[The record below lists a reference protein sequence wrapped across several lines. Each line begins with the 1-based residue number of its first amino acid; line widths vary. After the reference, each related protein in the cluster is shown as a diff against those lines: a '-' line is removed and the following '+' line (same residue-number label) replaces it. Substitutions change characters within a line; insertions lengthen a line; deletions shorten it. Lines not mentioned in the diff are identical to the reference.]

1 MPWHPDI
8 FASDVALGAQVTLN
22 KPDLWSLVLH
32 GASPAAI
39 YTDNLIVPA
48 YVAAASAA
56 LLILHILLSWT
67 PVRRFIS
74 RSQKNKKFL
83 DNNREPQPTT
93 QSFGILAEVREHVAL
108 HGGPAIFF
116 YMVFR
121 FLSSLALL
129 GLSAA
134 SLVLDE
140 RDRIHDNVGL
150 YGKWGKKHKGKK
162 EHSRAFTNEEWLEAS
177 LCLTF
182 LYTSF
187 LALIAVTAKP
197 RCSRVVA
204 RHFNVV
210 LLAAFGVYFY
220 RDLFPLLTYTLP
232 MQDPESSILWAK
244 IVLLDVVAVLVPL
257 VMPRAYIPVDAKSP
271 MPLPSPEQTAPL
283 ISMMLHS
290 YLDPLVLKAYRIPHL
305 PFDQL
310 LPLADYDTSQVLKA
324 RSFPHLDVFSGAK
337 KRHIFFGLM
346 RVFRWDYTV
355 LALMILVH
363 VCGTFAGPIGINR
376 LLDYIEHR
384 DDGDAFVR
392 PIVWIFW
399 LFFGPVVASIAIQ
412 WYIFIATRVMV
423 RTEAIITQ
431 LVFEHSLR
439 IRVKASTADSPG
451 KSTAPTPDNA
461 SIIEDAPSSE
471 SSGSSTTLH
480 GTSDAVSINSRD
492 ANCDVSTTNQA
503 SSSSNPS
510 NEVMQESTSGKDAS
524 ATPAAQSDTSN
535 LVGKINN
542 LVTTDLGNIV
552 DARDFLLI
560 GIYVPVQITLC
571 ICFLYIVLGWSAF
584 VGLAFIIVML
594 PIPGFVAKFTQTV
607 QEQRLKKTDG
617 RVQTV
622 TETMN
627 VLRMIKL
634 FGWEKK
640 MDDKIAEKRDE
651 ELVWIKK
658 RKMLDLLNG
667 TIKLFPFPFSKL
679 SLISLPSKLC
689 DTDYYNDPYHAVF
702 TIIMKQKLSA
712 SKVFSSMSVFDMLRN
727 QLHMVFR
734 SITDTMT
741 GKVSLDRMTDF
752 LRNTELLDS
761 FTEKENVID
770 LLAADSDGVESSQ
783 IGFRNASFVW
793 SNDVDGS
800 LTPSKRKFVLKI
812 DDDLIFRRGR
822 INLVVGPTGSGKT
835 SLLMALLGEMHFIPA
850 SPDAWFNLPRD
861 GGVAYAAQESWV
873 QNETIKANIL
883 FGSPYDEARY
893 KKVIYQCGLERDI
906 SLFEAGDQAEVGEKG
921 LTLSGGQK
929 ARVTLARAIY
939 SQAQI
944 ILLDDVLAAL
954 DVHTAKWIVDKCFTG
969 DLTKGRTIILATHN
983 VAMARPIANFVVS
996 IKNGRVASQGSIS
1009 DVLVH
1014 DTSLADETDQVQKAM
1029 DKVEEEID
1037 SQLPPDAKKSDG
1049 KLIMAEEIEEGH
1061 ISLPALKFFFSSLG
1075 GGHVW
1080 LFFMSFIGGLAI
1092 TEILNAAQTWWLGHW
1107 ASQYDGREAYQVP
1120 VFFYISIYSSFTL
1133 VAVSVYAVAFMFFVV
1148 ASLRS
1153 SRTIHRQL
1161 IQSVLGT
1168 TLRWLD
1174 TTPTS
1179 RVITRCTQDI
1189 RALDGPVTMWFM
1201 YVVEISVT
1209 MLIKFVAVII
1219 MTPFFLF
1226 PSVIVALAGAW
1237 CGQVY
1242 IKAQL
1247 SVKREMSNA
1256 KSPVLSHFGAAI
1268 AGLTSIRAY
1277 GVQEAFAQESLS
1289 RINRYTRT
1297 ARTFYNLDRWVCIRI
1312 NALGGLFAA
1321 ALAVYLVY
1329 FQDRTAST
1337 TGFSLN
1343 MAIGFSGLILW
1354 WVRTLNEFEVQ
1365 GNSLERIQ
1373 GYVTIEQEPKPTARG
1388 APPASWPTSG
1398 KLVVENLTARYS
1410 QDGLAV
1416 LHNISFTINSG
1427 ERIGVVGRT
1436 GSGKSSLTLSLLRCI
1451 YTDGNIYYDGL
1462 PTSSVNLDALRSS
1475 ITIIPQMPELL
1486 SGSLRQNLDPFD
1498 QYDDATLNDALKA
1511 SGLFSLQDDDNE
1523 GALNLDSAISSGG
1536 SNLSVGQRQIIALAR
1551 AIVRGSKLLILDEAT
1566 SAIDYKTDTVIQ
1578 SSLRNELKGDVTLIT
1593 VAHRLQTIM
1602 DADRILVLDAGN
1614 IVEYDSPSVL
1624 LKKENGR
1631 LRAMV
1636 DESNDRDTLYAMAEG
1651 KRIML

>member
-1 MPWHPDI
+1 MLWHPDI

-32 GASPAAI
+32 RASPAAI

-74 RSQKNKKFL
+74 RSQKNKKFP
-83 DNNREPQPTT
+83 DNNRELQPTT

-108 HGGPAIFF
+108 HGGPTIFF

-220 RDLFPLLTYTLP
+220 RNLFPLLTYTLP

-244 IVLLDVVAVLVPL
+244 IVLLGVVAVLVPL
-257 VMPRAYIPVDAKSP
+257 IMPRAYIPVDAKSP

-310 LPLADYDTSQVLKA
+310 PPLADYDTSQVLKA

-346 RVFRWDYTV
+346 RVFRWDYIV

-376 LLDYIEHR
+376 LLDYIERR

-399 LFFGPVVASIAIQ
+399 LFFGPVIASIAIQ

-439 IRVKASTADSPG
+439 IRVKASTADSSG

-503 SSSSNPS
+503 SSSST
-510 NEVMQESTSGKDAS
+510 EVTQESTSGQDAS

-542 LVTTDLGNIV
+542 LVTTDLGNII

-560 GIYVPVQITLC
+560 GVYVPVQITLC

-667 TIKLFPFPFSKL
+667 TINFVIP
-679 SLISLPSKLC
+679 
-689 DTDYYNDPYHAVF
+689 
-702 TIIMKQKLSA
+702 IITMILTFAFYA
-712 SKVFSSMSVFDMLRN
+712 SKVFSSMSVFDMLRD
-727 QLHMVFR
+727 QLHMVFN

-770 LLAADSDGVESSQ
+770 LLATDSDGVESSQ

-812 DDDLIFRRGR
+812 DDDLIFQRGR

-883 FGSPYDEARY
+883 FGSPYDEERY

-969 DLTKGRTIILATHN
+969 DLMKGRTIILVTHN

-1049 KLIMAEEIEEGH
+1049 KLIVAEEIEEGH
-1061 ISLPALKFFFSSLG
+1061 IGLPALKFFFSSLG

-1120 VFFYISIYSSFTL
+1120 VFLSCLGSFTL

-1209 MLIKFVAVII
+1209 MLIKFVAVVIV
-1219 MTPFFLF
+1219 TPFFLF

-1256 KSPVLSHFGAAI
+1256 KSPVLSQYANFHSA
-1268 AGLTSIRAY
+1268 SIRAY

-1297 ARTFYNLDRWVCIRI
+1297 ARTFYNLNRWVCIRI
-1312 NALGGLFAA
+1312 DALGGLFAA

-1354 WVRTLNEFEVQ
+1354 WVRTLND
-1365 GNSLERIQ
+1365 LERIQ
-1373 GYVTIEQEPKPTARG
+1373 GYVTIEQEPKPTAGG

-1410 QDGLAV
+1410 QDGPAV

-1602 DADRILVLDAGN
+1602 DADRI
-1614 IVEYDSPSVL
+1614 VEYDSPSAL

-1651 KRIML
+1651 KRITL

>member
-1 MPWHPDI
+1 MSGI
-8 FASDVALGAQVTLN
+8 FVEIVISASQVTPD
-22 KPDLWSLVLH
+22 KPDFWSLVLN
-32 GASPAAI
+32 GQSPVAI
-39 YTDNLIVPA
+39 YTDNLIVPVCIA
-48 YVAAASAA
+48 TASAA
-56 LLILHILLSWT
+56 ILIFHALLSWR
-67 PVRRFIS
+67 PVRQFILRLWNS
-74 RSQKNKKFL
+74 KTSSPE
-83 DNNREPQPTT
+83 NNEQLQLTN
-93 QSFGILAEVREHVAL
+93 QSHGILAQVREHVAF
-108 HGGPAIFF
+108 HGGPSIFF

-121 FLSSLALL
+121 LLGSLALF
-129 GLSAA
+129 GLSTVA
-134 SLVLDE
+134 LVPGE
-140 RDRIHDNVGL
+140 RGGTHE
-150 YGKWGKKHKGKK
+150 KK
-162 EHSRAFTNEEWLEAS
+162 EHSLAFTNKEWLQVS
-177 LCLTF
+177 SCLTF
-182 LYTSF
+182 LYTS
-187 LALIAVTAKP
+187 LLGLIAITAKP
-197 RCSRVVA
+197 RWSRLVT
-204 RHFNVV
+204 RHFNAV
-210 LLAAFGVYFY
+210 LLSAFGIYFY

-232 MQDPESSILWAK
+232 MQDTENCILWAK
-244 IVLLDVVAVLVPL
+244 IVLLGIVAVLVPL
-257 VMPRAYIPVDAKSP
+257 IIPRAYIPVGPENP

-290 YLDPLVLKAYRIPHL
+290 YLDPLVMKAYRIPHL

-310 LPLADYDTSQVLKA
+310 PPLADYDTSQVLKA

-355 LALMILVH
+355 LAIMILVH

-376 LLDYIEHR
+376 LLYYIEHR
-384 DDGDAFVR
+384 DDGEAFVR
-392 PIVWIFW
+392 PIVWILW

-412 WYIFIATRVMV
+412 WYIFIATRIMV
-423 RTEAIITQ
+423 RAEAIMTQ

-439 IRVKASTADSPG
+439 VRVKASTTNSSG
-451 KSTAPTPDNA
+451 QSTAPTPDNA
-461 SIIEDAPSSE
+461 SFVDDAPSTE
-471 SSGSSTTLH
+471 SIGSNTLH
-480 GTSDAVSINSRD
+480 GTSDAVSTDSRD
-492 ANCDVSTTNQA
+492 KNVDASTENA
-503 SSSSNPS
+503 SSSNKIT
-510 NEVMQESTSGKDAS
+510 QESPSGQ
-524 ATPAAQSDTSN
+524 TPAASQSDTSN

-542 LVTTDLGNIV
+542 LVTTDLGNII

-560 GIYVPVQITLC
+560 GVYVPVQITLC

-640 MDDKIAEKRDE
+640 MNDKIAEQRDE

-658 RKMLDLLNG
+658 RKILDLLNG
-667 TIKLFPFPFSKL
+667 TINFVIP
-679 SLISLPSKLC
+679 II
-689 DTDYYNDPYHAVF
+689 TM
-702 TIIMKQKLSA
+702 TIVMKQQLSA
-712 SKVFSSMSVFDMLRN
+712 SKVFSSMSVFDMLRD
-727 QLHMVFR
+727 QLHMVFN
-734 SITDTMT
+734 SITDTIT

-761 FTEKENVID
+761 YTEKDIAID
-770 LLAADSDGVESSQ
+770 LRATGNHEVDASQ

-793 SNDVDGS
+793 SSDADGS
-800 LTPSKRKFVLKI
+800 FTSSKRKFLLKI
-812 DDDLIFRRGR
+812 DNDLIFQRGH

-850 SPDAWFNLPRD
+850 GSDAWFNLPRD

-906 SLFEAGDQAEVGEKG
+906 SLFEAGDLAEVGEKG

-939 SQAQI
+939 SRAQI

-969 DLTKGRTIILATHN
+969 DLTKGRTVILVTHN

-1009 DVLVH
+1009 DALAH
-1014 DTSLADETDQVQKAM
+1014 DALLTDETDQFQKAM

-1037 SQLPPDAKKSDG
+1037 SQPPPGAKKSDG
-1049 KLIMAEEIEEGH
+1049 KLIVAEEIEEGH
-1061 ISLPALKFFFSSLG
+1061 IGVPALIFFFSSLG
-1075 GGHVW
+1075 GSHVW
-1080 LFFMSFIGGLAI
+1080 LFFASFIGGLAI

-1107 ASQYDGREAYQVP
+1107 ASQYDDRETYQIP

-1133 VAVSVYAVAFMFFVV
+1133 FAALVYAATFMLFVV
-1148 ASLRS
+1148 ATLRS

-1179 RVITRCTQDI
+1179 RVIARCTQDI
-1189 RALDGPVTMWFM
+1189 RALDGPITMWFM

-1209 MLIKFVAVII
+1209 MLVKFVAVVVV
-1219 MTPFFLF
+1219 TPLFLF

-1237 CGQVY
+1237 CGQMY

-1256 KSPVLSHFGAAI
+1256 KSPVLSQYVYMKI
-1268 AGLTSIRAY
+1268 TYSSSIRAY

-1297 ARTFYNLDRWVCIRI
+1297 ARTFYNLNRWVCIRI
-1312 NALGGLFAA
+1312 DTLGGLFAA
-1321 ALAVYLVY
+1321 TLAVYLVY

-1365 GNSLERIQ
+1365 G
-1373 GYVTIEQEPKPTARG
+1373 YVTIEQEPKPTAGG
-1388 APPASWPTSG
+1388 APPAYWPTSG
-1398 KLVVENLTARYS
+1398 KLVVEDLTARYS
-1410 QDGLAV
+1410 PDGPAV

-1498 QYDDATLNDALKA
+1498 QYDDATLNDALGA
-1511 SGLFSLQDDDNE
+1511 SGLFSLQDVDQE
-1523 GALNLDSAISSGG
+1523 GFLNLDSTISSGG

-1551 AIVRGSKLLILDEAT
+1551 AIVRDSKLLILDEAT

-1614 IVEYDSPSVL
+1614 IVEYDSPSAL
-1624 LKKENGR
+1624 LKKENGH

-1651 KRIML
+1651 KKITL

>member
-1 MPWHPDI
+1 MPWHPDV
-8 FASDVALGAQVTLN
+8 FAADVASSSQVTLN
-22 KPDLWSLVLH
+22 KFDLWTLVLR
-32 GASPAAI
+32 GASPAAAI
-39 YTDNLIVPA
+39 YTDNLILPT

-56 LLILHILLSWT
+56 LLILHILLIWK
-67 PVRRFIS
+67 PVKRFIL
-74 RSQKNKKFL
+74 RLRKKKTSPNNTL
-83 DNNREPQPTT
+83 DPQPTN
-93 QSFGILAEVREHVAL
+93 QSLGLLAEVREHVAL
-108 HGGPAIFF
+108 HGGPTIFF
-116 YMVFR
+116 YMIFR
-121 FLSSLALL
+121 LLASLALL
-129 GLSAA
+129 SLSAT

-140 RDRIHDNVGL
+140 RGRSHENLGL

-162 EHSRAFTNEEWLEAS
+162 EHSRAFMNEEWLEAS

-187 LALIAVTAKP
+187 LALVAVTSKP

-210 LLAAFGVYFY
+210 LLVTFGVYFY
-220 RDLFPLLTYTLP
+220 RDLFPLLTYTLS
-232 MQDPESSILWAK
+232 MQDPKSCILWAK
-244 IVLLDVVAVLVPL
+244 IALLGVTAVLVPL
-257 VMPRAYIPVDAKSP
+257 VIPRAYIPVDAKNP

-283 ISMMLHS
+283 ISLMLHS

-310 LPLADYDTSQVLKA
+310 PPLSDYDTSQVLKA

-376 LLDYIEHR
+376 LLHYIEHR
-384 DDGDAFVR
+384 DDGEAFVR
-392 PIVWIFW
+392 PIVWILW
-399 LFFGPVVASIAIQ
+399 LFFGPVIASIAIQ
-412 WYIFIATRVMV
+412 WYIFIATRIMV
-423 RTEAIITQ
+423 RAEAIMTQ

-451 KSTAPTPDNA
+451 KSTAPTLDDK
-461 SIIEDAPSSE
+461 SISEDAPSTESSE
-471 SSGSSTTLH
+471 SATLH
-480 GTSDAVSINSRD
+480 GTPDVVSTDSRD
-492 ANCDVSTTNQA
+492 ENFDANTANQA
-503 SSSSNPS
+503 PSSSN
-510 NEVMQESTSGKDAS
+510 EGAQEATSGQDA
-524 ATPAAQSDTSN
+524 PAAQSDTNN

-542 LVTTDLGNIV
+542 LVTTDLGNII

-560 GIYVPVQITLC
+560 GVYVPVQITLC
-571 ICFLYIVLGWSAF
+571 ICFLYIVLGWRHESF
-584 VGLAFIIVML
+584 LVLFML
-594 PIPGFVAKFTQTV
+594 PIPGFVAKFTQIV

-651 ELVWIKK
+651 ELIWIKR

-667 TIKLFPFPFSKL
+667 TINFVIPVITMILTFAFYVRTFFKL
-679 SLISLPSKLC
+679 
-689 DTDYYNDPYHAVF
+689 T
-702 TIIMKQKLSA
+702 A
-712 SKVFSSMSVFDMLRN
+712 SKVFSSMSVFDMLRD
-727 QLHMVFR
+727 QLHMVFN
-734 SITDTMT
+734 SITDTIT

-761 FTEKENVID
+761 FTEKDAAIN
-770 LLAADSDGVESSQ
+770 LLAADNHDVDSSQ

-800 LTPSKRKFVLKI
+800 LTPSKRKFMLKI
-812 DDDLIFRRGR
+812 EDDLIFQRGR

-969 DLTKGRTIILATHN
+969 DLMKGRTIILVTHN

-996 IKNGRVASQGSIS
+996 IKNGRIASQGSIS
-1009 DVLVH
+1009 DALVH
-1014 DTSLADETDQVQKAM
+1014 DALLVDETDQAQKAM

-1037 SQLPPDAKKSDG
+1037 SQLPPEEKKSDG
-1049 KLIMAEEIEEGH
+1049 KLIVAEEIEEGH
-1061 ISLPALKFFFSSLG
+1061 IGLPALKFFFSSLG

-1080 LFFMSFIGGLAI
+1080 LFFASFIGGLAI
-1092 TEILNAAQTWWLGHW
+1092 TEILNTVQTWWLGHW
-1107 ASQYDGREAYQVP
+1107 ASQYNDREMYQVP

-1133 VAVSVYAVAFMFFVV
+1133 VAASVYAAAFMFFVI
-1148 ASLRS
+1148 ASLRAS
-1153 SRTIHRQL
+1153 KTIHRQL

-1189 RALDGPVTMWFM
+1189 RALDGPITMWFM

-1209 MLIKFVAVII
+1209 MVVKFVAVVIV
-1219 MTPFFLF
+1219 TPLFLF

-1237 CGQVY
+1237 CGQMY

-1297 ARTFYNLDRWVCIRI
+1297 ARTFYNLNRWVCIRI
-1312 NALGGLFAA
+1312 DALGGLFAA
-1321 ALAVYLVY
+1321 ALALYLVY

-1373 GYVTIEQEPKPTARG
+1373 GYVNIEQEPKSTAGG
-1388 APPASWPTSG
+1388 APPAYWPTSG
-1398 KLVVENLTARYS
+1398 ELVVENLTARYS
-1410 QDGLAV
+1410 PDGPAV

-1486 SGSLRQNLDPFD
+1486 SGTLRQNLDPFD

-1511 SGLFSLQDDDNE
+1511 SGLFSLQDDDHG
-1523 GALNLDSAISSGG
+1523 GALNLDSNISSGG

-1614 IVEYDSPSVL
+1614 IVEYDSPSAL
-1624 LKKENGR
+1624 LKENGR

-1636 DESNDRDTLYAMAEG
+1636 NESNDRETLYAMAEG
-1651 KRIML
+1651 KKSTL

>member
-1 MPWHPDI
+1 MPWHPDV
-8 FASDVALGAQVTLN
+8 FASDVVSGVQVTLN
-22 KPDLWSLVLH
+22 KPDLWSLLLH

-39 YTDNLIVPA
+39 YTDSLIVSA

-56 LLILHILLSWT
+56 LLILHILLIWT

-74 RSQKNKKFL
+74 RLQKNKNIS
-83 DNNREPQPTT
+83 DNNRESQPTT

-108 HGGPAIFF
+108 HGGPTIFF
-116 YMVFR
+116 YMVLK
-121 FLSSLALL
+121 FLGSLALL
-129 GLSAA
+129 GLSVA

-140 RDRIHDNVGL
+140 QDRTHDNVGL

-187 LALIAVTAKP
+187 LALIAVTAKS

-210 LLAAFGVYFY
+210 LLATFGVYFY

-244 IVLLDVVAVLVPL
+244 VVLLGVVAVLVPL
-257 VMPRAYIPVDAKSP
+257 IMPRAYIPVNTKNP

-310 LPLADYDTSQVLKA
+310 PPLADYDTSQVLKA

-337 KRHIFFGLM
+337 KRHLFFGLM

-355 LALMILVH
+355 LGLMILVH

-376 LLDYIEHR
+376 LLEYVTVRFYIEHR
-384 DDGDAFVR
+384 DDGDVFVR

-412 WYIFIATRVMV
+412 WYIFIATRIMV
-423 RTEAIITQ
+423 RTDAIMTQ

-461 SIIEDAPSSE
+461 SIIEDPPSTE
-471 SSGSSTTLH
+471 SSGSSSTLH
-480 GTSDAVSINSRD
+480 GTSDAVSTDSRD
-492 ANCDVSTTNQA
+492 ANCDTSTTNQA
-503 SSSSNPS
+503 PSSLT
-510 NEVMQESTSGKDAS
+510 EVTQESVLGQDAPEN
-524 ATPAAQSDTSN
+524 PAIQSDTSN

-542 LVTTDLGNIV
+542 LVTTDLGNII

-560 GIYVPVQITLC
+560 GVYVPVQITLC

-667 TIKLFPFPFSKL
+667 TINVRIIL
-679 SLISLPSKLC
+679 SLIQRE
-689 DTDYYNDPYHAVF
+689 THIA
-702 TIIMKQKLSA
+702 A
-712 SKVFSSMSVFDMLRN
+712 SKVFSSMSVFDMLRD
-727 QLHMVFR
+727 QLHMVFN

-761 FTEKENVID
+761 FTEKETAID
-770 LLAADSDGVESSQ
+770 LLADSDGADSSQ

-800 LTPSKRKFVLKI
+800 LTPSKRKFMLKI
-812 DDDLIFRRGR
+812 DDLIFQRGR

-835 SLLMALLGEMHFIPA
+835 SLLMALLGEMHFIAA
-850 SPDAWFNLPRD
+850 SPGAWYNLPRD

-954 DVHTAKWIVDKCFTG
+954 DVHTAKWIVDKCFMG
-969 DLTKGRTIILATHN
+969 ELTKGRTIILSGKRMPLSTLLITHN

-1014 DTSLADETDQVQKAM
+1014 DTSLADEIDQVQKAM

-1049 KLIMAEEIEEGH
+1049 KLIVAEEIEEGH
-1061 ISLPALKFFFSSLG
+1061 IGLPALNFFFSSLG
-1075 GGHVW
+1075 GVT
-1080 LFFMSFIGGLAI
+1080 FIGGLAI

-1107 ASQYDGREAYQVP
+1107 ASQYDGRETYQVP
-1120 VFFYISIYSSFTL
+1120 EASLRTDCSLKYLGSFTL
-1133 VAVSVYAVAFMFFVV
+1133 VAASVYAVAFMLFVV

-1189 RALDGPVTMWFM
+1189 RAL
-1201 YVVEISVT
+1201 
-1209 MLIKFVAVII
+1209 KFVAVVIV
-1219 MTPFFLF
+1219 TPLFLF

-1297 ARTFYNLDRWVCIRI
+1297 ARTFYNLNRWVCIRI
-1312 NALGGLFAA
+1312 DALGGLFAA

-1365 GNSLERIQ
+1365 GTLLERIQ
-1373 GYVTIEQEPKPTARG
+1373 GYVTIEQEPKPTAGG

-1398 KLVVENLTARYS
+1398 KLPRYS
-1410 QDGLAV
+1410 PEGPAV
-1416 LHNISFTINSG
+1416 LHNLSFTINSG

-1451 YTDGNIYYDGL
+1451 YTDGNIYYDEL

-1523 GALNLDSAISSGG
+1523 GALNLDSLISSGG

-1614 IVEYDSPSVL
+1614 IVEYDSPSAL

-1636 DESNDRDTLYAMAEG
+1636 DESNDRDILYAMAGG
-1651 KRIML
+1651 KRITL

>member
-1 MPWHPDI
+1 MPWHPDVQA

-32 GASPAAI
+32 GASPVAI

-56 LLILHILLSWT
+56 LLILHILLSWKS
-67 PVRRFIS
+67 VKRFIS
-74 RSQKNKKFL
+74 RLQKNKKFP

-93 QSFGILAEVREHVAL
+93 QSFGIFAEVREHVVL
-108 HGGPAIFF
+108 HGGPTIFF

-140 RDRIHDNVGL
+140 RDRTHDNVGL
-150 YGKWGKKHKGKK
+150 FGKWGKKHKGKK

-232 MQDPESSILWAK
+232 MQDPESSILWVK
-244 IVLLDVVAVLVPL
+244 IILLGVIAVLVPL
-257 VMPRAYIPVDAKSP
+257 IMPRAYIPVNAK
-271 MPLPSPEQTAPL
+271 
-283 ISMMLHS
+283 
-290 YLDPLVLKAYRIPHL
+290 
-305 PFDQL
+305 
-310 LPLADYDTSQVLKA
+310 
-324 RSFPHLDVFSGAK
+324 HLDIFSGAK

-439 IRVKASTADSPG
+439 IRVKASTTDSPG

-461 SIIEDAPSSE
+461 SIKEDAPSTE
-471 SSGSSTTLH
+471 SSGSSTNLH

-492 ANCDVSTTNQA
+492 ANCDVNTTNQA
-503 SSSSNPS
+503 SSSST
-510 NEVMQESTSGKDAS
+510 EVTQESASGQDAS
-524 ATPAAQSDTSN
+524 AAPAAQSDTSN

-542 LVTTDLGNIV
+542 LVTTDLGNII

-560 GIYVPVQITLC
+560 GVYVPVQITLC

-584 VGLAFIIVML
+584 VGLAFIIAML

-667 TIKLFPFPFSKL
+667 TIKLFPFPFSEL
-679 SLISLPSKLC
+679 PLISLPYKLC
-689 DTDYYNDPYHAVF
+689 DTDYYNDPYVRF
-702 TIIMKQKLSA
+702 LTVIMKQKLSA
-712 SKVFSSMSVFDMLRN
+712 SKVFSSMSVFDMLRD
-727 QLHMVFR
+727 QLHMVLN

-761 FTEKENVID
+761 FTEKENTID
-770 LLAADSDGVESSQ
+770 LLTADSDGVDSSQ

-812 DDDLIFRRGR
+812 DDDLIFQRGR

-883 FGSPYDEARY
+883 FGSPYDETRY

-969 DLTKGRTIILATHN
+969 DLTKGRTIILVTHN
-983 VAMARPIANFVVS
+983 VAMARPIANYVVS

-1049 KLIMAEEIEEGH
+1049 KLIAAEEIEEGH
-1061 ISLPALKFFFSSLG
+1061 IGLPALKFFFSSLG

-1201 YVVEISVT
+1201 FLVEISVT
-1209 MLIKFVAVII
+1209 MLIKFVAVVIV
-1219 MTPFFLF
+1219 TPLFLF

-1312 NALGGLFAA
+1312 SALGGLFAA

-1354 WVRTLNEFEVQ
+1354 WVRKLNEFEVQ

-1410 QDGLAV
+1410 QDGPAV

-1614 IVEYDSPSVL
+1614 IVEYDSPSAL
-1624 LKKENGR
+1624 LKKVNGR

-1636 DESNDRDTLYAMAEG
+1636 DESNDKDTLYAMAEG
-1651 KRIML
+1651 KRITL

>member
-1 MPWHPDI
+1 MPWHLDV
-8 FASDVALGAQVTLN
+8 FAANVASGSQVTLN

-32 GASPAAI
+32 GASPKAI
-39 YTDNLIVPA
+39 YADNLIVPA
-48 YVAAASAA
+48 YVAAASAV
-56 LLILHILLSWT
+56 LFILHILLTWR

-74 RSQKNKKFL
+74 RLRKNKTSL
-83 DNNREPQPTT
+83 DNNREPQLTN
-93 QSFGILAEVREHVAL
+93 QSLGILAEVREHVAL
-108 HGGPAIFF
+108 HGGPTIFF

-121 FLSSLALL
+121 LLTSLALL
-129 GLSAA
+129 GLSSA

-140 RDRIHDNVGL
+140 RGRTPENLGL
-150 YGKWGKKHKGKK
+150 YGKWGKNHKGKK
-162 EHSRAFTNEEWLEAS
+162 EHSRAFTSEDWLDAS

-187 LALIAVTAKP
+187 LALIAVTSKP

-210 LLAAFGVYFY
+210 LLATFGVYFY
-220 RDLFPLLTYTLP
+220 RDLFPLLTYTLS
-232 MQDPESSILWAK
+232 MQDPESGILWAK
-244 IVLLDVVAVLVPL
+244 IVLLGVVAVLVPL
-257 VMPRAYIPVDAKSP
+257 IIPRAYIPVDAKNP

-290 YLDPLVLKAYRIPHL
+290 YIDPLVLKAYRIPHL

-310 LPLADYDTSQVLKA
+310 PPLADYDTSQVLKA

-363 VCGTFAGPIGINR
+363 VCSTFAGPIGINR
-376 LLDYIEHR
+376 LLYYIEHR
-384 DDGDAFVR
+384 DDGEAFVR
-392 PIVWIFW
+392 PIVWILW

-412 WYIFIATRVMV
+412 WYIFTATRITV
-423 RTEAIITQ
+423 RADAIMTQ

-439 IRVKASTADSPG
+439 IRVKASMADSPG
-451 KSTAPTPDNA
+451 KSTAPTPDNT
-461 SIIEDAPSSE
+461 SIMEDAPSTE
-471 SSGSSTTLH
+471 SSESTTLH
-480 GTSDAVSINSRD
+480 GTPDAASTESRD
-492 ANCDVSTTNQA
+492 ENYSASTANQA
-503 SSSSNPS
+503 SFLS
-510 NEVMQESTSGKDAS
+510 NEATQESASGQDAS
-524 ATPAAQSDTSN
+524 AALVAQSDTNN

-542 LVTTDLGNIV
+542 LVTTDLGNIT

-560 GIYVPVQITLC
+560 GVYVPVQIMLC

-627 VLRMIKL
+627 MLRMIKL
-634 FGWEKK
+634 FGWETK
-640 MDDKIAEKRDE
+640 MDDKIAEKREE
-651 ELVWIKK
+651 ELIWIKK
-658 RKMLDLLNG
+658 RKILDLLNG
-667 TIKLFPFPFSKL
+667 TINFVIPKPE
-679 SLISLPSKLC
+679 
-689 DTDYYNDPYHAVF
+689 THVAQTV
-702 TIIMKQKLSA
+702 IMKQKLSA
-712 SKVFSSMSVFDMLRN
+712 SKVFSSMSVFDMLRD
-727 QLHMVFR
+727 QLHMVFN
-734 SITDTMT
+734 SITDTIT
-741 GKVSLDRMTDF
+741 GKVSLDRITDF

-761 FTEKENVID
+761 FTEKEVAID
-770 LLAADSDGVESSQ
+770 MLAADNHEVDSSQ

-793 SNDVDGS
+793 SNNVDGS
-800 LTPSKRKFVLKI
+800 LTPSKRKFMLKI
-812 DDDLIFRRGR
+812 DDDLIFQRGR
-822 INLVVGPTGSGKT
+822 TNLVVGPTGSGKT
-835 SLLMALLGEMHFIPA
+835 SMLMALLGEMHFIPA

-861 GGVAYAAQESWV
+861 GGIAYAAQESWV

-969 DLTKGRTIILATHN
+969 DLTKGRTIILVTHN
-983 VAMARPIANFVVS
+983 VAVVRPIANFVVS

-1014 DTSLADETDQVQKAM
+1014 DALLADETDQVQETM

-1037 SQLPPDAKKSDG
+1037 SQPPPEENKSDG
-1049 KLIMAEEIEEGH
+1049 KLIVAEEIEEGH
-1061 ISLPALKFFFSSLG
+1061 IGPPALKFFFSSLG

-1080 LFFMSFIGGLAI
+1080 LFFTSFIGGLAI
-1092 TEILNAAQTWWLGHW
+1092 TEILNTAQTWWLGNW
-1107 ASQYDGREAYQVP
+1107 ASQYDGRETYQ
-1120 VFFYISIYSSFTL
+1120 YSLKCLGSFTL
-1133 VAVSVYAVAFMFFVV
+1133 VAASVYAAAFMLFVV

-1189 RALDGPVTMWFM
+1189 RALDGPITMWFM

-1209 MLIKFVAVII
+1209 MLVKFVAVVIV
-1219 MTPFFLF
+1219 TPLFLF

-1237 CGQVY
+1237 CGQMY

-1277 GVQEAFAQESLS
+1277 GVQEAFARESLS

-1297 ARTFYNLDRWVCIRI
+1297 ARTFYNLNRWVCIRI
-1312 NALGGLFAA
+1312 DALGGLFAA
-1321 ALAVYLVY
+1321 ALAIYLVY

-1365 GNSLERIQ
+1365 GTLERIQ
-1373 GYVTIEQEPKPTARG
+1373 GYVNIEQEPKPTAGG
-1388 APPASWPTSG
+1388 APPAYWPTSG

-1410 QDGLAV
+1410 PDGPAV

-1462 PTSSVNLDALRSS
+1462 PTSSVNLDVLRSS

-1486 SGSLRQNLDPFD
+1486 SGTLRQNLDPFD
-1498 QYDDATLNDALKA
+1498 QYDDTTLNDALKA
-1511 SGLFSLQDDDNE
+1511 SGLFSLQDDGHE
-1523 GALNLDSAISSGG
+1523 GALNLDSTISSGG

-1578 SSLRNELKGDVTLIT
+1578 SSLRGELKGDVTLIT

-1602 DADRILVLDAGN
+1602 DADRILVLDTGN
-1614 IVEYDSPSVL
+1614 IVEYDSPSAL

-1651 KRIML
+1651 KKITL

>member
-1 MPWHPDI
+1 MPWHPDV
-8 FASDVALGAQVTLN
+8 FASDVASGVQVTLN
-22 KPDLWSLVLH
+22 KPDLWSFLLH
-32 GASPAAI
+32 GASPAGVSSKIHLFALQLIVHSI
-39 YTDNLIVPA
+39 YTDSLIVPA
-48 YVAAASAA
+48 YVAATSVA
-56 LLILHILLSWT
+56 LLILHILLIWT

-74 RSQKNKKFL
+74 RLQKNKNIS
-83 DNNREPQPTT
+83 DNNRESQPTT

-108 HGGPAIFF
+108 HGGPTIFF
-116 YMVFR
+116 YTVLK
-121 FLSSLALL
+121 FLGSLALL
-129 GLSAA
+129 GLSVA

-140 RDRIHDNVGL
+140 QDRTHDNVGL

-162 EHSRAFTNEEWLEAS
+162 EHSQAFTNEEWLEAS

-187 LALIAVTAKP
+187 LALIAVTAKS

-210 LLAAFGVYFY
+210 LLATFGVYFY

-244 IVLLDVVAVLVPL
+244 VVLLGVVAVLVPL
-257 VMPRAYIPVDAKSP
+257 IMPRAYIPVNTKNP

-290 YLDPLVLKAYRIPHL
+290 YLDPLVLKAYWIPHL

-310 LPLADYDTSQVLKA
+310 PPLADYDTSQVLKA

-337 KRHIFFGLM
+337 KRHLFFGLM

-355 LALMILVH
+355 LGLMILVH

-384 DDGDAFVR
+384 DDGDVFVR

-399 LFFGPVVASIAIQ
+399 LFFGPVVASISIQ
-412 WYIFIATRVMV
+412 WYIFIATRIMV
-423 RTEAIITQ
+423 RTGAIMTQ

-461 SIIEDAPSSE
+461 SIIEDPPSTE
-471 SSGSSTTLH
+471 SSGSSSTLH
-480 GTSDAVSINSRD
+480 GTSDAVSTDSRD
-492 ANCDVSTTNQA
+492 ANCDTGTTNQA
-503 SSSSNPS
+503 PSSLT
-510 NEVMQESTSGKDAS
+510 EVTQESVLGQDAPEN
-524 ATPAAQSDTSN
+524 PAIQSDTSN

-542 LVTTDLGNIV
+542 LVTTDLGNII

-560 GIYVPVQITLC
+560 GVYVPVQITLC

-667 TIKLFPFPFSKL
+667 TINFVIPIITMIL
-679 SLISLPSKLC
+679 
-689 DTDYYNDPYHAVF
+689 TF
-702 TIIMKQKLSA
+702 TFYTILMKQKLSA
-712 SKVFSSMSVFDMLRN
+712 SKVFSSMSVFDMLQN
-727 QLHMVFR
+727 QLHMVFN

-761 FTEKENVID
+761 FTEKETAID
-770 LLAADSDGVESSQ
+770 LLADSDGADSSQ

-800 LTPSKRKFVLKI
+800 LTPSKRKFMLKI
-812 DDDLIFRRGR
+812 DDLIFQRGR

-835 SLLMALLGEMHFIPA
+835 SLLMALLGEMHFIAA
-850 SPDAWFNLPRD
+850 SPGAWYNLPRD

-954 DVHTAKWIVDKCFTG
+954 DVHTAKWIVDKCFMG
-969 DLTKGRTIILATHN
+969 DLMKSRTIILVTHN

-1014 DTSLADETDQVQKAM
+1014 DTSLADEIDQVQKAM

-1049 KLIMAEEIEEGH
+1049 KLIVAEEIEEGH
-1061 ISLPALKFFFSSLG
+1061 IGLPALNFFFSSLG

-1080 LFFMSFIGGLAI
+1080 LFFMTFIGGLAI

-1107 ASQYDGREAYQVP
+1107 ASQYDGRETYQVP

-1133 VAVSVYAVAFMFFVV
+1133 VAASVYAVAFMLFVV

-1209 MLIKFVAVII
+1209 MLIKFVAVVIV
-1219 MTPFFLF
+1219 TPLFLF

-1297 ARTFYNLDRWVCIRI
+1297 ARTFYNLDRWVGIRI
-1312 NALGGLFAA
+1312 SALGGLFAA

-1343 MAIGFSGLILW
+1343 MAIGFSSLILW

-1365 GNSLERIQ
+1365 GTFLERIQ
-1373 GYVTIEQEPKPTARG
+1373 GYVAIEQEPKPTAGG

-1410 QDGLAV
+1410 PEGPAV
-1416 LHNISFTINSG
+1416 LHNLSFTINSG

-1451 YTDGNIYYDGL
+1451 YTDGNIYYDEL

-1523 GALNLDSAISSGG
+1523 GALNLDSLISSGG

-1551 AIVRGSKLLILDEAT
+1551 AIVRGSKLLILDE
-1566 SAIDYKTDTVIQ
+1566 DYKTDTVIQ

-1614 IVEYDSPSVL
+1614 IVEYDSPSAL

-1636 DESNDRDTLYAMAEG
+1636 DESNDRDTLYAMAGG
-1651 KRIML
+1651 KRITL

>member
-1 MPWHPDI
+1 MPWYPDV
-8 FASDVALGAQVTLN
+8 FALDVASGVQVTLN
-22 KPDLWSLVLH
+22 TPDLWSLVLH

-39 YTDNLIVPA
+39 YTNNLIIPA

-67 PVRRFIS
+67 PVKRFIS
-74 RSQKNKKFL
+74 RLQKNKNIS
-83 DNNREPQPTT
+83 DNNQESQPTT
-93 QSFGILAEVREHVAL
+93 QSFGILVEVREHVAL
-108 HGGPAIFF
+108 HGGPTIFF
-116 YMVFR
+116 YMGFR
-121 FLSSLALL
+121 FLGSLTLLAL
-129 GLSAA
+129 SVA

-140 RDRIHDNVGL
+140 QDKTHDNVGL

-162 EHSRAFTNEEWLEAS
+162 EHSRAFTNEEWLETS

-197 RCSRVVA
+197 RGSRVVA

-244 IVLLDVVAVLVPL
+244 IVLLGVVAVLVPL
-257 VMPRAYIPVDAKSP
+257 IMPRAYIPVNSKVFHP

-310 LPLADYDTSQVLKA
+310 PPLADYDTSQVLKA
-324 RSFPHLDVFSGAK
+324 RSFPHLDIFSGAK

-346 RVFRWDYTV
+346 RVFLWDYTV

-392 PIVWIFW
+392 PMVWIFW

-412 WYIFIATRVMV
+412 WYIFIATRIMV

-451 KSTAPTPDNA
+451 KSTAPTPDSA
-461 SIIEDAPSSE
+461 SIIEDPPSTE
-471 SSGSSTTLH
+471 SSGSSSTLH
-480 GTSDAVSINSRD
+480 GTSDAVSTDSRD
-492 ANCDVSTTNQA
+492 ANCDASTTNQA
-503 SSSSNPS
+503 PSSSTELTQDSLS
-510 NEVMQESTSGKDAS
+510 GQDAAETS
-524 ATPAAQSDTSN
+524 AAQSDTSN

-542 LVTTDLGNIV
+542 LVTTDLGNII

-560 GIYVPVQITLC
+560 GVYVPVQITLC

-651 ELVWIKK
+651 ELVWIKR

-667 TIKLFPFPFSKL
+667 TINFVIP
-679 SLISLPSKLC
+679 
-689 DTDYYNDPYHAVF
+689 
-702 TIIMKQKLSA
+702 IITMILTFAFYA
-712 SKVFSSMSVFDMLRN
+712 SKVFSSMSVFDMLRD
-727 QLHMVFR
+727 QLHMVFN

-741 GKVSLDRMTDF
+741 GKVSLDRLTDF

-761 FTEKENVID
+761 FTEKETAID
-770 LLAADSDGVESSQ
+770 LLAADSDGVDSSQ

-800 LTPSKRKFVLKI
+800 LTPSKRKFMLKI
-812 DDDLIFRRGR
+812 DDDLIFQRDR

-954 DVHTAKWIVDKCFTG
+954 DVHTAKWIVDKCFMG
-969 DLTKGRTIILATHN
+969 DLTKGRTIILVTHN

-996 IKNGRVASQGSIS
+996 IKNGKVASQGSIS

-1037 SQLPPDAKKSDG
+1037 SQLPPDAKKPDG
-1049 KLIMAEEIEEGH
+1049 KLIVAEEIEEGH
-1061 ISLPALKFFFSSLG
+1061 IGLPALKFFFSSLG

-1107 ASQYDGREAYQVP
+1107 ASQYDGREAY
-1120 VFFYISIYSSFTL
+1120 ISIYI
-1133 VAVSVYAVAFMFFVV
+1133 SVYAVAFMLFVV

-1209 MLIKFVAVII
+1209 MLIKFVAVVIV
-1219 MTPFFLF
+1219 TPLFLF

-1297 ARTFYNLDRWVCIRI
+1297 ARTFYNLNRWVCIRI
-1312 NALGGLFAA
+1312 DALGGLFAA

-1365 GNSLERIQ
+1365 GTLERIQ
-1373 GYVTIEQEPKPTARG
+1373 GYVTIEQEPKPTAGG

-1410 QDGLAV
+1410 PDGPAV

-1523 GALNLDSAISSGG
+1523 GAINLDSAISSGG

-1602 DADRILVLDAGN
+1602 DADRI
-1614 IVEYDSPSVL
+1614 VEYDSPVAL

-1636 DESNDRDTLYAMAEG
+1636 DESNDKDTLYAMAEG
-1651 KRIML
+1651 KRITF